1 MIFQINYW
9 LGVDSKLEKEA
20 QDAIKQIID
29 KKYDAKLIEKGIKD
43 IKYVAIAFS
52 GKEIKVKRKK
62 TESLLRRN
70 SLFSNYFCFL

>member
-29 KKYDAKLIEKGIKD
+29 KKYDAKLIEKGIKY
-43 IKYVAIAFS
+43 IK
-52 GKEIKVKRKK
+52 IK
-62 TESLLRRN
+62 
-70 SLFSNYFCFL
+70 